1 LSYLTSPLAEHLV
14 ITGPGYARLFM
25 SSEADDANVQVT
37 VSEVRPD
44 GVEYLV
50 QNVPPAP
57 CPSLRG
63 MACRPYEPRTNLPG

>member
-1 LSYLTSPLAEHLV
+1 
-14 ITGPGYARLFM
+14 M
-25 SSEADDANVQVT
+25 
-37 VSEVRPD
+37 SEVRPD

>member
-1 LSYLTSPLAEHLV
+1 V
-14 ITGPGYARLFM
+14 

-50 QNVPPAP
+50 QNVPRAP